1 MPLYQQ
7 AKAHIV
13 SQIASGK
20 WRPNARILS
29 EHELARMFGISR
41 MTANRAMTELANEGH
56 IVRVAGVGT
65 FVAAEKPQ
73 GHLLEIR
80 NIADEIAARGHQHQA
95 RVVVHESVS
104 APPRLAIEFG
114 IRTRDPLF
122 HSVVVHLENG
132 EPIQVEDRYVNP
144 ESAPRYLDVD
154 LTRRTANEYLTEVA
168 PLATAE
174 HVVSAVTPSREIA
187 KLLHM
192 KAGEPALLLHRRT
205 WSQRSVASTAD
216 LYHPGTRYNLAGRFR
231 P

>member
-1 MPLYQQ
+1 MPLYQR

-20 WRPNARILS
+20 WRPNARIMS
-29 EHELARMFGISR
+29 EHELAGMFGISR
-41 MTANRAMTELANEGH
+41 MTANRAMTELASEGH
-56 IVRVAGVGT
+56 VVRIAGVGT
-65 FVAAEKPQ
+65 FVAAEKPH

-80 NIADEIAARGHQHQA
+80 NIADEIVTRGHEHQA
-95 RVVVHESVS
+95 RVVVHESVP
-104 APPRLAIEFG
+104 APPTLAVEFG
-114 IRTRDPLF
+114 LRARDPMF
-122 HSVVVHLENG
+122 HSVVVHMENG
-132 EPIQVEDRYVNP
+132 KPIQVEDRYVNP
-144 ESAPRYLDVD
+144 KSAPGYLRVD

-168 PLATAE
+168 PLAIAE

-187 KLLHM
+187 RLLQM

-216 LYHPGTRYNLAGRFR
+216 LYHPGTRYSLAGRFR